1 MEFEDS
7 VFFEISSDMVAVVGM
22 DWVPVKLNSVWTKE
36 LGWSNEE
43 IIQLSFKNLIHPDD
57 YKHTLEQ
64 IGVPYDG
71 QVTRDVR
78 NRYRC
83 KNGSYKYLCWNYR
96 IDLKNRLIYAVVK
109 DITQQKVYDEIYKQA
124 NKVAKLGS
132 WSVDVVEEKVHFS
145 QELCDLFEIN
155 PKDISEVEDAMS
167 LLPPE
172 ARALIEEKYQN
183 LRERGEEYDIET
195 VLATSKGRIFPAR
208 VMGAALKENNVVITA
223 FGIVQDISKVKETE
237 NILRYQQELLNGLL
251 DSSPSIIYVKDL
263 EGKYILA
270 SRQFEVLMG
279 KSKDE
284 LLGKTDFELFAERDA
299 LRHVRN
305 DHQIIRNKKAVQT
318 EDAILLPDGSEK
330 QYISDK
336 FPLLDA
342 QGNVIAM
349 AGVSTDITELHR
361 YQTELLK
368 AKEEAVQG
376 TKAKSEF
383 LANMSHEI
391 RTPMNSI
398 MGMAEV
404 LLESPLD
411 ADQRSYVTILSRA
424 SESLLGIINDILD
437 FSKIESG
444 QMILEKAP
452 FPLRETVTK
461 SMELLMIKAQEKKL
475 EMRVDIDRDV
485 PDTVVGDA
493 KRLQQVLL
501 NLVGNGLKFTDQG
514 SVLLSISLRQAA
526 HPELE
531 FTIQDTGIGISE
543 DKLATLFTR
552 FYQGDSSITRRFGG
566 TGLGLSISKELVEKM
581 GGRISVESRPGQ
593 GSRFVFTIPLNPV
606 TQ

>member
-1 MEFEDS
+1 MDFEDS
-7 VFFEISSDMVAVVGM
+7 VFFEISNDMVVVVGM
-22 DWVPVKLNSVWTKE
+22 DWVPIKLNSVWTKE

-57 YKHTLEQ
+57 YISTLEQ
-64 IGVPYDG
+64 IGVPHDG
-71 QVTRDVR
+71 QVVRDVR

-83 KNGSYKYLCWNYR
+83 KNGSYKYLCWNYK
-96 IDLKNRLIYAVVK
+96 IDLKKKLIYAVVK
-109 DITQQKVYDEIYKQA
+109 DITQQKIYDEIYKRA

-132 WSVDVVEEKVHFS
+132 WSVDLAEEKVHFS
-145 QELCDLFEIN
+145 QELCDLFEID

-167 LLPPE
+167 ILPPD
-172 ARALIEEKYQN
+172 ARALIEEKYKN
-183 LRERGEEYDIET
+183 LRERGEEYDVET
-195 VLATSKGRIFPAR
+195 ILSTSKGRIFPAR
-208 VMGAALKENNVVITA
+208 IMGAALKENDVVITA

-237 NILRYQQELLNGLL
+237 NILRYQQELLNGLF

-263 EGKYILA
+263 EGRYILA
-270 SRQFEVLMG
+270 SRQFEILMG

-284 LLGKTDFELFAERDA
+284 ILGKTDFDLFAERDA

-305 DHQIIRNKKAVQT
+305 DHQMIRTRKAEKI

-330 QYISDK
+330 QYISEK

-342 QGNVIAM
+342 QGSVLAL

-361 YQTELLK
+361 YQKELLK
-368 AKEEAVQG
+368 AKEEAELG

-404 LLESPLD
+404 LLESQLD
-411 ADQRSYVTILSRA
+411 EDQRSYVTILSSA

-444 QMILEKAP
+444 QMVLEKVP
-452 FPLRETVTK
+452 FPLRETVRK
-461 SMELLMIKAQEKKL
+461 SIELMLIKAQEKKL
-475 EMRVDIDRDV
+475 ELRVDIDHDV
-485 PDTVVGDA
+485 PDTVIGDA
-493 KRLQQVLL
+493 KRLQQVLI
-501 NLVGNGLKFTDQG
+501 NLVGNGLKFTDSG
-514 SVLLSISLRQAA
+514 SVLLNISLRQQVQ
-526 HPELE
+526 PVLE
-531 FTIQDTGIGISE
+531 FTVQDTGIGISE

-581 GGRISVESRPGQ
+581 GGQITVESKPGQ
-593 GSRFVFTIPLNPV
+593 GSRFTFTIPLNP
-606 TQ
+606 

>member
-1 MEFEDS
+1 MDFEDS
-7 VFFEISSDMVAVVGM
+7 VFFEISNDMVVVVGM
-22 DWVPVKLNSVWTKE
+22 DWVPIKLNSVWTKE

-57 YKHTLEQ
+57 YISTLEQ
-64 IGVPYDG
+64 IGVPHDG
-71 QVTRDVR
+71 QVVRDVR

-83 KNGSYKYLCWNYR
+83 KNGSYKYLCWNYK
-96 IDLKNRLIYAVVK
+96 IDLKKKLIYAVVK
-109 DITQQKVYDEIYKQA
+109 DITQQKIYDEIYKRA

-132 WSVDVVEEKVHFS
+132 WSVDLAEEKVHFS
-145 QELCDLFEIN
+145 QELCDLFEID

-167 LLPPE
+167 ILPPD
-172 ARALIEEKYQN
+172 ARALIEEKYKN
-183 LRERGEEYDIET
+183 LRERGEEYDVET
-195 VLATSKGRIFPAR
+195 ILSTSKGRIFPAR
-208 VMGAALKENNVVITA
+208 IMGAALKENDVVITA

-237 NILRYQQELLNGLL
+237 NILRYQQELLNGLF

-263 EGKYILA
+263 EGRYILA
-270 SRQFEVLMG
+270 SRQFEILMG

-284 LLGKTDFELFAERDA
+284 ILGKTDFDLFAERDA

-305 DHQIIRNKKAVQT
+305 DHQMIRTRKAEKI

-330 QYISDK
+330 QYISEK

-342 QGNVIAM
+342 QGSVLAL

-361 YQTELLK
+361 YQKELLK
-368 AKEEAVQG
+368 AKEEAELG

-404 LLESPLD
+404 LLESQLD
-411 ADQRSYVTILSRA
+411 EDQRSYVTILSRA

-444 QMILEKAP
+444 QMVLEKVP
-452 FPLRETVTK
+452 FPLRETVRK
-461 SMELLMIKAQEKKL
+461 SIELLLIKAQEKKL
-475 EMRVDIDRDV
+475 ELRVDIDRDV

-493 KRLQQVLL
+493 KRLQQVLI
-501 NLVGNGLKFTDQG
+501 NLVGNGLKFTDSG
-514 SVLLSISLRQAA
+514 SVLLNISLRQQVQ
-526 HPELE
+526 PVLE
-531 FTIQDTGIGISE
+531 FTVQDTGIGISE

-581 GGRISVESRPGQ
+581 GGQITVESKPGQ
-593 GSRFVFTIPLNPV
+593 GSRFTFTIPLNP
-606 TQ
+606 

>member
-1 MEFEDS
+1 MDFEDS
-7 VFFEISSDMVAVVGM
+7 VFFEISNDMVAVVGM
-22 DWVPVKLNSVWTKE
+22 DWVPVKLNSVWAKE
-36 LGWSNEE
+36 LGWSNDE

-57 YKHTLEQ
+57 YISTLEQ
-64 IGVPYDG
+64 IGVPHDG
-71 QVTRDVR
+71 QVVRDVR

-83 KNGSYKYLCWNYR
+83 KNGSYKYLCWNYK

-109 DITQQKVYDEIYKQA
+109 DITQQKIYDEIYKRA

-132 WSVDVVEEKVHFS
+132 WSVDLAEEKVHFS
-145 QELCDLFEIN
+145 QELCDLFEID

-167 LLPPE
+167 ILPPD
-172 ARALIEEKYQN
+172 ARALIEEKYKN
-183 LRERGEEYDIET
+183 LKERGEEYDVET
-195 VLATSKGRIFPAR
+195 VLATSKGRLFPAR
-208 VMGAALKENNVVITA
+208 IMGAALKENDVIITA
-223 FGIVQDISKVKETE
+223 FGIVQDITKVKETE
-237 NILRYQQELLNGLL
+237 NILRYQQELLNGLF

-263 EGKYILA
+263 EGRYILA
-270 SRQFEVLMG
+270 SRQFEILMG

-284 LLGKTDFELFAERDA
+284 ILGKTDFDLFAERDA

-305 DHQIIRNKKAVQT
+305 DHQMIRTRKAEKI

-330 QYISDK
+330 QYISEK
-336 FPLLDA
+336 FPLMDA
-342 QGNVIAM
+342 QGSVLAL

-361 YQTELLK
+361 YQKELLK
-368 AKEEAVQG
+368 AKEEAELG

-411 ADQRSYVTILSRA
+411 EDQRSYVTILSRA

-444 QMILEKAP
+444 QMVLEKVP
-452 FPLRETVTK
+452 FPLRETVRK
-461 SMELLMIKAQEKKL
+461 SIELLLIKAQEKKL
-475 EMRVDIDRDV
+475 ELRVDIDHDV
-485 PDTVVGDA
+485 PDTVTGDA
-493 KRLQQVLL
+493 KRLQQVLI
-501 NLVGNGLKFTDQG
+501 NLVGNGLKFTDSG
-514 SVLLSISLRQAA
+514 SVLLNISLRRQAQ
-526 HPELE
+526 PVLE
-531 FTIQDTGIGISE
+531 FTVQDTGIGISE

-581 GGRISVESRPGQ
+581 GGQITVESTPGQ
-593 GSRFVFTIPLNPV
+593 GSRFIFTIPLNP
-606 TQ
+606 